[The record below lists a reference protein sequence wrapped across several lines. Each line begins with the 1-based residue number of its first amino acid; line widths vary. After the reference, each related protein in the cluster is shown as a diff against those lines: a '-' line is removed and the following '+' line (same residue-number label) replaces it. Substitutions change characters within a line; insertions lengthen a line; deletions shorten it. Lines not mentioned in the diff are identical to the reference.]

1 MGQRREF
8 EVAVVGLGG
17 IGSSAVYRAAKRVGS
32 GALGLERFELGH
44 DRGASHDHS
53 RIIRLSYHTPAYV
66 RFAQDAYRGWA
77 EVEEEA
83 GEQLLTRTGGLDLYP
98 ETAFG
103 SMEDYRRSL
112 DEVGVPNEWMDSGEA
127 MRRWP
132 QWRLSD
138 DVRVMFQEASGF
150 VAADQANAAHRRLA
164 EGQGA
169 TLLGRA
175 RVTEVREA
183 GGLYELETERGT
195 FRTERLILTT
205 DAWTNELLA
214 QLWRPINLTVT
225 QEQVAYYAPAD
236 REAFLPE
243 RFPVWIWMGIPSF
256 YGVPSFGEPGPKTGM
271 DAGGAEVTG
280 DSRSFE
286 PDPGYTEQLDAFMR
300 ERLAAG
306 FGPHIAVR
314 TCLYTMTPDRDFV
327 VDLVPGHERAA
338 MGQGAAHAFKF
349 VAVFG
354 KSLVELVFDGKAE
367 SDISAW
373 PLDREILTME
383 DPPITFH
390 V

>member
-1 MGQRREF
+1 MGERREF

-17 IGSSAVYRAAKRVGS
+17 IGSSALYRAAKRVGS

-66 RFAQDAYRGWA
+66 RFAQDAYRAWA
-77 EVEEEA
+77 EVEDEA
-83 GEQLLTRTGGLDLYP
+83 GERLMIRTGGLDLYP
-98 ETAFG
+98 EAAHG
-103 SMEDYRRSL
+103 WMDDYRKSL
-112 DEVGVPNEWMDSGEA
+112 DEVGVGNEWMDAAEA
-127 MRRWP
+127 KRRWP
-132 QWRLSD
+132 QWRLTD
-138 DVRVMFQEASGF
+138 DVQVMFQEASGL
-150 VAADQANAAHRRLA
+150 VAAALANATHRRLA
-164 EGQGA
+164 QGLGA
-169 TLLGRA
+169 TLVDQA
-175 RVTEVREA
+175 RVTGVREA

-195 FRTERLILTT
+195 YRAERLIVTA

-214 QLWRPINLTVT
+214 RLWRPINLTVT
-225 QEQVAYYAPAD
+225 QEQVAYYTPTD
-236 REAFLPE
+236 GEAFLPE

-256 YGVPSFGEPGPKTGM
+256 YGVPSFGEAGPKAGM

-300 ERLAAG
+300 EHLPGG
-306 FGPHIAVR
+306 FGPHIAQR

-327 VDLVPGHERAA
+327 IDLVPGHEHAA
-338 MGQGAAHAFKF
+338 VGQGAAHAFKF
-349 VAVFG
+349 AAVFG

-367 SDISAW
+367 SDVSAW
-373 PLDREILTME
+373 PVDREILTMT
-383 DPPITFH
+383 DPPTSFH

>member
-169 TLLGRA
+169 TLLAQA